1 MTEDNRKNENELF
14 EEAQKWLK
22 QQGTIKIYSNINK
35 ESGVENYKIVFEKE
49 GEEPIERNMD
59 DSVAIVISLYKELK

>member
-1 MTEDNRKNENELF
+1 MEEDNRKNENEIY

-22 QQGTIKIYSNINK
+22 EQGTIKLYSTTNDEN
-35 ESGVENYKIVFEKE
+35 GVECYKIIFEKD

-59 DSVAIVISLYKELK
+59 DSVSLVISLYKELK